1 MAVVFTRS
9 HKVLKFGSRQD
20 PDPNNDSSF
29 FTSFVVL
36 RFVQYFLV
44 SGLDVNFGLE
54 PDDANLSL
62 DPLAGDN
69 SPLERSYKPRI
80 LR

>member
-1 MAVVFTRS
+1 MWIRNTDG
-9 HKVLKFGSRQD
+9 H
-20 PDPNNDSSF
+20 NNF
-29 FTSFVVL
+29 LTFRCCV